1 MTQDSQF
8 QQERTPAPLR
18 QLPQGAEGADAAA
31 SDKGLRS
38 GALGMATSL
47 ILSVASAA
55 PAYSLTATLAFIV
68 GYVGFQAPAVVL
80 LAFVPILFISFGYAA
95 LNRRDPDCGTIFTW
109 ASRVLNPNLGFLGGW
124 AIIASFVLV
133 IGSLAQVAGQYVFLL
148 AGANGIGSTPA
159 DPRVLLAGLGWL
171 ALMTLVCY
179 RGIEIAAAVQRAL
192 LFLEFGMLLA
202 LSVVALVRV
211 YAGTAPSGAHRP
223 QLSWLNPFEGS
234 SMSAFVSGLVLML
247 FIYWGWETALTVN
260 EETTDRRRTPG
271 RAATYSTVLLVML
284 YLVATFAAISFAGI
298 GSTGIGLTNA
308 DNSADVL
315 YPFGTAVFGASGF
328 GSVLWHLLIL
338 MVLTSAA
345 ASTETTVLT
354 LSRTMLSMGDQGALP
369 RALARVHPR
378 YRIPHVGTIAV
389 GVAGA
394 LVYAAMNFLGH
405 GLAIGD
411 AVSSCGVM
419 IAFYYGLTGVTSA
432 WAYRHDWRASAA
444 DLWLRTVLPLIGGV
458 VLLTAGGWSLIHAW
472 NPDNS
477 GTSWTLPFSSGTRV
491 GGTFVI
497 GTGALLVGLIVL
509 LICRLRYPAF
519 FRRRTTAAAA
529 LPGQVDLA

>member
-1 MTQDSQF
+1 MTSDSQY
-8 QQERTPAPLR
+8 QQGGASAPAQELR
-18 QLPQGAEGADAAA
+18 RDAGTIDGEA

-38 GALGMATSL
+38 GALSMATSL
-47 ILSVASAA
+47 ILAVASAA
-55 PAYSLTATLAFIV
+55 PAYSLTATLAFVV
-68 GYVGFQAPAVVL
+68 GYVGFQAPAVVV
-80 LAFVPILFISFGYAA
+80 LAFVPILFVSFGYAA

-109 ASRVLNPNLGFLGGW
+109 ATRALNPNLGFLGGW

-148 AGANGIGSTPA
+148 AGAEGIGSAPA

-192 LFLEFGMLLA
+192 LFLEFGMLVA

-211 YAGTAPSGAHRP
+211 YDGTAPAGTRRP
-223 QLSWLNPFEGS
+223 SLSWLNPFEGA

-260 EETTDRRRTPG
+260 EETTDRHRVPG
-271 RAATYSTVLLVML
+271 RAATWSTVLLVTL
-284 YLVATFAAISFAGI
+284 YLVATFAALSFAGI
-298 GSTGIGLTNA
+298 GDTGIGLNNP
-308 DNSADVL
+308 DNSGDVL
-315 YPFGTAVFGASGF
+315 YAFGTAVFGASGL
-328 GSVLWHLLIL
+328 GSVLWHLLIV

-378 YRIPHVGTIAV
+378 FRIPHVGTIAV
-389 GVAGA
+389 GVIGSV
-394 LVYAAMNFLGH
+394 VYVAMNFLAH
-405 GLAIGD
+405 GLVIGD
-411 AVSSCGVM
+411 AVSACGVL
-419 IAFYYGLTGVTSA
+419 IAFYYGLTGLTSA
-432 WAYRHDWRASAA
+432 RVHRAERRAGAA
-444 DLWLRTVLPLIGGV
+444 DLWLCVVLPAIGGA
-458 VLLTAGGWSLIHAW
+458 VLLAAGAWSLIQAW
-472 NPDNS
+472 DPANS
-477 GTSWTLPFSSGTRV
+477 GTSWSLPFSSGARV

-497 GTGALLVGLIVL
+497 GTGTILLGLLGL
-509 LICRLRYPAF
+509 LICRRRYPAF
-519 FRRRTTAAAA
+519 FERRPTAAAHA
-529 LPGQVDLA
+529 

>member
-1 MTQDSQF
+1 MPRESQDRGS
-8 QQERTPAPLR
+8 
-18 QLPQGAEGADAAA
+18 EGEG

-47 ILSVASAA
+47 ILAVASAA

-68 GYVGFQAPAVVL
+68 GYVGLQAPAVVVV
-80 LAFVPILFISFGYAA
+80 AFVPILFVSFGYAA

-109 ASRVLNPNLGFLGGW
+109 ASRVLSPNVGLLGGW

-148 AGANGIGSTPA
+148 LGANGIGSTPA

-171 ALMTLVCY
+171 LLMTLVCY

-192 LFLEFGMLLA
+192 LFLEFGMLLV

-211 YAGTAPSGAHRP
+211 YDGSAPAGMHRP

-260 EETTDRRRTPG
+260 EETTDRRRIPG
-271 RAATYSTVLLVML
+271 RAATWSTVLLVAL
-284 YLVATFAAISFAGI
+284 YLVATYAAISFAGI
-298 GSTGIGLTNA
+298 GDTGIGLNNP
-308 DNSADVL
+308 DNSGDVL
-315 YPFGTAVFGASGF
+315 YPFGTAVFGSGGF

-378 YRIPHVGTIAV
+378 FRIPHVGTIAV
-389 GVAGA
+389 GVVGA
-394 LVYAAMNFLGH
+394 VVYTVMNFLGH

-432 WAYRHDWRASAA
+432 WAHRTEWRSSAG
-444 DLWLRTVLPLIGGV
+444 DLWLRIVLPLIGGA
-458 VLLTAGGWSLIHAW
+458 VLLAAGAWSLVHAW
-472 NPDNS
+472 DPANS
-477 GTSWTLPFSSGTRV
+477 STSWTLPFTSGTRV

-497 GTGALLVGLIVL
+497 GTGTVLLGLLVL
-509 LICRLRYPAF
+509 LVCRRVYPGF
-519 FRRRTTAAAA
+519 FRRRSVLGAPDPARTVVT
-529 LPGQVDLA
+529 PHV

>member
-1 MTQDSQF
+1 MQQF
-8 QQERTPAPLR
+8 PRDAERIDGEP
-18 QLPQGAEGADAAA
+18 

-47 ILSVASAA
+47 ILAVASAA

-68 GYVGFQAPAVVL
+68 GYVGFQAPAVVV
-80 LAFVPILFISFGYAA
+80 LAFVPILFVSFGYAA

-109 ASRVLNPNLGFLGGW
+109 ASRMLNPNLGFLGGW
-124 AIIASFVLV
+124 AIIASFILV

-148 AGANGIGSTPA
+148 VGTEGVGSTPA

-192 LFLEFGMLLA
+192 LFLEFGMLLV
-202 LSVVALVRV
+202 LSAVALVRV
-211 YAGTAPSGAHRP
+211 YAGTGPAGMHRP
-223 QLSWLNPFEGS
+223 QLSWLNPFAGG

-260 EETTDRRRTPG
+260 EETADRRRTPG

-284 YLVATFAAISFAGI
+284 YLIATFAAISFAGI
-298 GSTGIGLTNA
+298 GDTGIGLNNPE
-308 DNSADVL
+308 NSGDVL
-315 YPFGTAVFGASGF
+315 YAFGTAVFGASGF

-369 RALARVHPR
+369 RALSRVHPR
-378 YRIPHVGTIAV
+378 FRVPHVGTIAV
-389 GVAGA
+389 GAIGA
-394 LVYAAMNFLGH
+394 VVYIAMNFLGH
-405 GLAIGD
+405 GLVIGD
-411 AVSSCGVM
+411 AVSACGVM
-419 IAFYYGLTGVTSA
+419 IAFYYGLTGLTSA
-432 WAYRHDWRASAA
+432 WVYRTGRRAGAA
-444 DLWLRTVLPLIGGV
+444 DLWLHVVCPLIGGV
-458 VLLTAGGWSLIHAW
+458 VLLAAGAWSLIHAW
-472 NPDNS
+472 DPANS
-477 GTSWTLPFSSGTRV
+477 GTSWSLPFSSGTRV

-497 GTGALLVGLIVL
+497 GTGTVLLGLLAL
-509 LICRLRYPAF
+509 LICRGRYPTF
-519 FRRRTTAAAA
+519 FRRRPTA
-529 LPGQVDLA
+529 VSHT